1 MKVQI
6 EGNLYLES
14 DERQFV
20 LKQYN
25 GKIDDKGK
33 ELFQAKGYFSSIEGA
48 LKHIVKMKLMDS
60 TVATLS
66 ELLREVNEIKSYIES
81 KVNI

>member
-6 EGNLYLES
+6 EGQLYLES

-25 GKIDDKGK
+25 GKTDDKGK
-33 ELFQAKGYFSSIEGA
+33 ELFQSKGYFSSIEGA
-48 LKHIVKMKLMDS
+48 IKHLVKMKLMDS
-60 TVATLS
+60 TSSTLS
-66 ELLREVNEIKSYIES
+66 ELLREIENIKAYIES
-81 KVNI
+81 KITI